1 MKKLVY
7 LLLFICIVFKLP
19 AQNKVVV
26 EAIRSFSMFG
36 PSMYYLEDT
45 AVQSSI
51 KSKLSVILNKN
62 FKLLLSNETLPIEN
76 YTSTEALKN
85 NTIKF
90 NIADTSTWHL
100 FIEVYE
106 YDPISFLTGS
116 ALEAPD
122 SAIIAGA
129 SSIFQISCILTN
141 GLQEIISN
149 QSVFAAISNTET
161 AGFGIRPKN
170 IFLTKKSFAS
180 VVQVGIQM
188 ALNPDNETMVAD
200 IKTPAVY
207 YADNFMMGH
216 INNTSK
222 ILVNT
227 VKDTWG
233 YTVVGNQEL
242 LRMGEQLFDEIWVKR
257 KLVDS
262 SASPLLLKK
271 IKETGNTASSDFI
284 YLRQECRDVFQDKN
298 YTIKI
303 ATEIDPY
310 STASSKKELFSDFLS
325 GEVHLMLE
333 GKDTAAIFGI
343 NKNIGDANK
352 QVYVDKTTNGMD
364 SSSVAKV
371 SKKDFPFQ
379 VTYDYQLTGKIR
391 GERFTIQ
398 SFWNHE
404 MKEIYLNNKRIGIV
418 KGKTDPENF
427 IIVNDATN
435 ASIMKELLLIAYN
448 KFLL

>member
-180 VVQVGIQM
+180 VVQVGLQM

>member
-7 LLLFICIVFKLP
+7 LLLFICVVFKLP

-62 FKLLLSNETLPIEN
+62 FNLLLSNQTLPIEN

-90 NIADTSTWHL
+90 SIADTSTRHL

-141 GLQEIISN
+141 GVQEIINN

-180 VVQVGIQM
+180 VVQVGLQM

-207 YADNFMMGH
+207 YADNFIMGH

-222 ILVNT
+222 IVVNT

-233 YTVVGNQEL
+233 YTVEGNQEL

-284 YLRQECRDVFQDKN
+284 YLRQECRDVYQDKN

-333 GKDTAAIFGI
+333 GKDTVAIFGI
-343 NKNIGDANK
+343 NKNIGDPNK
-352 QVYVDKTTNGMD
+352 QVYLDKTTNGMD
-364 SSSVAKV
+364 SSSMAKV

-379 VTYDYQLTGKIR
+379 VTYDYQITGKIR

-404 MKEIYLNNKRIGIV
+404 MKEMYLNNKLVGIV

-427 IIVNDATN
+427 IIVNDASN

>member
-180 VVQVGIQM
+180 VVQVGLQM

-284 YLRQECRDVFQDKN
+284 YLRQECRDVYQDKN

-427 IIVNDATN
+427 IIVNDATY

>member
-90 NIADTSTWHL
+90 SIADTSTRHL

-180 VVQVGIQM
+180 VVQVGLQM

-435 ASIMKELLLIAYN
+435 AYIMKELLLIAYN

>member
-7 LLLFICIVFKLP
+7 LLLFICFVFKLP

-141 GLQEIISN
+141 GIQEIISN

-180 VVQVGIQM
+180 VVQVGLQM

-284 YLRQECRDVFQDKN
+284 YLRQECRDVYQDKN

-427 IIVNDATN
+427 IIVNDATY

>member
-284 YLRQECRDVFQDKN
+284 YLRQECRDVYQDKN

-427 IIVNDATN
+427 IIVNDASN

>member
-1 MKKLVY
+1 
-7 LLLFICIVFKLP
+7 
-19 AQNKVVV
+19 
-26 EAIRSFSMFG
+26 MFG

-45 AVQSSI
+45 AVQLGI

-62 FKLLLSNETLPIEN
+62 YKLLLSNETLPIEN

-141 GLQEIISN
+141 GLQEIINN

-161 AGFGIRPKN
+161 GGFGIRPKN

-180 VVQVGIQM
+180 VIQVGLQI

-207 YADNFMMGH
+207 YADNFIMGY

-222 ILVNT
+222 IVVNT

-233 YTVVGNQEL
+233 YRVEGNQEL

-284 YLRQECRDVFQDKN
+284 YLRQECRDVYQDKN
-298 YTIKI
+298 YIIKI

-333 GKDTAAIFGI
+333 GKDTVAIFAI
-343 NKNIGDANK
+343 NKNIGDPNK
-352 QVYVDKTTNGMD
+352 QVYLDKTTNGMD
-364 SSSVAKV
+364 SGSIAKV

-404 MKEIYLNNKRIGIV
+404 MKEMYLNNKLIGIV

-427 IIVNDATN
+427 VIDNDASN